1 MNRPQF
7 GFLVAFLI
15 AAVWAIAG
23 FGFAA
28 AAVVAGLF
36 GWFAVKVLDGE
47 ITVAGFTD
55 RAAANSNRRR

>member
-1 MNRPQF
+1 MNRAQF

-28 AAVVAGLF
+28 AAVLAGLF
-36 GWFAVKVLDGE
+36 GWFAVKVLDGD
-47 ITVAGFTD
+47 INVAGLSD
-55 RAAANSNRRR
+55 RAAANRRR

>member
-15 AAVWAIAG
+15 AGVWAIAG

-28 AAVVAGLF
+28 AAVLAGLF

-47 ITVAGFTD
+47 ITVAGLSD
-55 RAAANSNRRR
+55 RAAPNRRR